1 MQNRGVAQVSRR
13 KNGSLNIQKQGCTWS
28 DEIASDRC
36 GGRAGV
42 DCLFSRC
49 VVIRTACKLIC
60 CSHRKKTN
68 LNNNAFLFLYV
79 FLLGGEK
86 YQRHRFP
93 CYFPQP
99 RRFLNMDV
107 VSIQACFSAA

>member
-1 MQNRGVAQVSRR
+1 MQKGGVAQGSRR

-36 GGRAGV
+36 RARAGV

-60 CSHRKKTN
+60 CSYRKKTN
-68 LNNNAFLFLYV
+68 LNKNAFCFFMYFYSAEKNIRGTGFLV
-79 FLLGGEK
+79 IFRSRVG
-86 YQRHRFP
+86 F
-93 CYFPQP
+93 
-99 RRFLNMDV
+99 
-107 VSIQACFSAA
+107 